1 MVNPVA
7 NQNEREKIL
16 RKDPGHCKAKKLE
29 SASLKDVPL
38 VERRK
43 EASKP
48 LFLVRYE

>member
-1 MVNPVA
+1 VA
-7 NQNEREKIL
+7 NQCENGKIL
-16 RKDPGHCKAKKLE
+16 RKDSGHPVAKRLE
-29 SASLKDVPL
+29 NASLKDVPL